1 MIKLMDDTK
10 SLTEILN
17 DTSNG
22 LGTIQPIKAT
32 CVEELNG
39 SYEVEFTVPVSDQKY
54 SLIHCNG
61 IIKTLANDS
70 TEEQMFRIYG
80 MSKPMNG
87 IVTVSARHITYD
99 LNKAA
104 VKPFSTTGAVSA
116 LNGLKSHLLGDY
128 EFDVYT
134 DIDNAESKFKLDTPI
149 SFRNALG
156 GVEGSI
162 LDVFGGEYEWDNLT
176 VKLHAHRGQDNGV
189 TIEYGKNLTDFRQ
202 EENIENTYNAV
213 LGYATVNEETYT
225 GDVQLAADVT
235 APKTQIVDFSSEF
248 EGEKVPTVEAL
259 NELAKK
265 YIKNNNIGVPNVNIE
280 VKFVPLWQTDEYKS
294 IAPLERVKLGDT
306 VHVNFPKMGVS
317 TTAKVIRTE
326 YNIVKGRYDSIE
338 IGNVR
343 SNLGSKISQLSTQ
356 VNNAVP
362 SMKSILEAAIA
373 HATTL
378 LKGGLGG
385 HVVIN
390 TNANGEPNEILI
402 MDTDNIATAVNVIR
416 MNMNGIGFSNDGY
429 NGTYR
434 TAWTID
440 GGFNASF
447 INSGTINAN
456 LIRSGVITSDDGSNY
471 WNLKSG
477 EFYNAIMKDVTVKTQ
492 NYILN
497 PLLTIRSGETV
508 PDLWGII
515 GSDTAE
521 VVNDSEMGVCWHFV
535 STTEKCGA
543 RNNAGVF
550 MINQPVSKVYVG
562 ATVKVVQSGFYSE
575 LGYKVRAQLT
585 VVFSDNKAT
594 TLYSEAY
601 VSDLNVAE
609 NVIFAFDVDET
620 KTIKYIDAG
629 FYNTFSSKKT
639 TTQETYYAD
648 MWCSFVNVSTYGDYT
663 IEATATGYTTS
674 TINYTS
680 KTKNGHVIMN
690 SEKVELVGTNIEG
703 STVKGSE
710 IVFAPDGAY
719 AVTAKPSSLGS
730 NGGVLFTGDGDFT
743 VETAT
748 IGLTGKGTS
757 DGVQQV
763 QIVGYDGNGG
773 LRNLIQMTDVGMYL
787 HFIGSSHSIWI
798 VMNDNDGLK
807 IDIDGVGYSNLGWV
821 NDGNGH
827 VVLGK

>member
-39 SYEVEFTVPVSDQKY
+39 SYEVEFTVSVSDQKY

-61 IIKTLANDS
+61 IIKTLANDI

-248 EGEKVPTVEAL
+248 EGEEVPTVEAL

-390 TNANGEPNEILI
+390 TNAKGEPNEILI

-477 EFYNAIMKDVTVKTQ
+477 EFYNAIMEDVTVKTQ

-521 VVNDSEMGVCWHFV
+521 VVNDAEMGMCWHFI
-535 STTEKCGA
+535 STTAKCGA
-543 RNNAGVF
+543 RNNAGAIQVGKSA
-550 MINQPVSKVYVG
+550 SKVYAG
-562 ATVKVVQSGFYSE
+562 ANIKVMQSGHFSD

-585 VVFSDNKAT
+585 VVYSDNT
-594 TLYSEAY
+594 NNTIYSAAY
-601 VSDLNVAE
+601 VKRLNTAE
-609 NVIFAFDVDET
+609 KVTFEFEVDSTKVINYLLV
-620 KTIKYIDAG
+620 G
-629 FYNTFSSKKT
+629 FYNTYIST
-639 TTQETYYAD
+639 QETTQETYYAD
-648 MWCSFVNVSTYGDYT
+648 MWCSLVDVSDSESFT
-663 IEATATGYTTS
+663 INATPTGYQTS
-674 TINYTS
+674 TIDYVKTS
-680 KTKNGHVIMN
+680 EVGHVLMN
-690 SEKVELVGTNIEG
+690 DEKAEFVGTTI
-703 STVKGSE
+703 KGSE
-710 IVFAPDGAY
+710 IVFAPTANS
-719 AVTAKPSSLGS
+719 AVTAKESQLGS
-730 NGGVLFTGDGDFT
+730 NGGVIFEGEGDFT

-748 IGLTGKGTS
+748 VGITGTGSSGGT
-757 DGVQQV
+757 QEV
-763 QIVGYDGNGG
+763 QIAGYDGNGNIK
-773 LRNLIQMTDVGMYL
+773 NLIRMTDVGMVITFTGNN
-787 HFIGSSHSIWI
+787 HNI
-798 VMNDNDGLK
+798 VVRMSDAQGLR
-807 IDIDGVGYSNLGWV
+807 IEIDGTGYSNLGWV